1 VTLPYETATTGDRA
15 IQDIQ
20 KMLRAFGCERFGTGE
35 DFKTGEL
42 FVQFE
47 HRGHMVNLRA
57 SSKGYAAAWLKA
69 HPYNGSRH
77 KHSRADHEA
86 KALKIGSLAVYSI
99 LRDWVKGQITA
110 VEIGMMT
117 FEAAFLSHM
126 LLPNGDSVIEHV
138 EKSKLL
144 ALGKD
149 DDR

>member
-1 VTLPYETATTGDRA
+1 MTLPYENATSGYRA

-20 KMLRAFGCERFGTGE
+20 KMLRAFGCTRFGTDE
-35 DFKTGEL
+35 DFETGEL

-57 SSKGYAAAWLKA
+57 SSKGYAAAWLKE

-77 KHSRADHEA
+77 RYSKADHEA
-86 KALKIGSLAVYSI
+86 KALAIGSVAVYSI

-110 VEIGMMT
+110 VEIGMMS

-126 LLPNGDSVIEHV
+126 LLPSGMSVIEHV
-138 EKSKLL
+138 EKSRLL
-144 ALGKD
+144 ELEGPK
-149 DDR
+149 